1 MIINTNRILCFS
13 ISCFLAFWVQAQT
26 NVEGR
31 KNSNVNI
38 VYDVDSIPIMEEETF
53 YYLQEQN
60 KFVPA
65 SGPLPLKYKG
75 GYKRFFAY
83 FDSCYYHRPDY
94 NEDELNM
101 RISVVMLFDA
111 DLNIKEIRIH
121 KRDATINKKYDYDA
135 LVKRILFSTAE
146 KWEKINPQNKS
157 KWYWVWIPFLK
168 LK

>member
-1 MIINTNRILCFS
+1 
-13 ISCFLAFWVQAQT
+13 
-26 NVEGR
+26 
-31 KNSNVNI
+31 
-38 VYDVDSIPIMEEETF
+38 
-53 YYLQEQN
+53 
-60 KFVPA
+60 
-65 SGPLPLKYKG
+65 
-75 GYKRFFAY
+75 
-83 FDSCYYHRPDY
+83 
-94 NEDELNM
+94 M

-111 DLNIKEIRIH
+111 DLNIKEVRIH